1 MRRFLRR
8 WVGVPGRG
16 LRRPLLDYIAV
27 ALALCAVPTAW
38 MALRVVPFRRLIR
51 DDQAETPEL
60 RPTDSN
66 AQTPSSSYLETP
78 LPKPP
83 LSKPLLPRGAVLS
96 PFDRR
101 ICWAVEA
108 VGHRLF
114 PRRPCLVQAIA
125 AKWLLKWRGLA
136 PTLHIGVQRT
146 KASIRAHAWLVYDQE
161 IIVGGKD
168 SARVYQAFTGLDVPS
183 HLDATSGTV
192 PSNESP
198 RTASRRRD
206 PSTASQASGASST
219 SETPKRR

>member
-1 MRRFLRR
+1 MRRFLRH
-8 WVGVPGRG
+8 WVGMPGRG
-16 LRRPLLDYIAV
+16 LRRPLLDYVAV

-38 MALRVVPFRRLIR
+38 IALRVVPFRRLIR

-60 RPTDSN
+60 RSTDSD
-66 AQTPSSSYLETP
+66 AQTPSASYRETPPPTTP
-78 LPKPP
+78 LPKGP
-83 LSKPLLPRGAVLS
+83 VLS

-114 PRRPCLVQAIA
+114 PHRPCLVQAIA
-125 AKWLLKWRGLA
+125 AKWLLKWRGRA

-146 KASIRAHAWLVYDQE
+146 KASIRAHAWLVYDHE

-168 SARVYQAFTGLDVPS
+168 SARAYQAFMGLDVPS

-192 PSNESP
+192 PSNDSP
-198 RTASRRRD
+198 RPASRRRD
-206 PSTASQASGASST
+206 PSTVSQASGAS
-219 SETPKRR
+219 

>member
-1 MRRFLRR
+1 MRRFLQR
-8 WVGVPGRG
+8 WVGVLGRG
-16 LRRPLLDYIAV
+16 LRRPLLDHIAV

-51 DDQAETPEL
+51 DGPAETPE
-60 RPTDSN
+60 RRSTDSD
-66 AQTPSSSYLETP
+66 AQTPSASYRETPPPTTP
-78 LPKPP
+78 LPKGP
-83 LSKPLLPRGAVLS
+83 LLS

-125 AKWLLKWRGLA
+125 AKWLLKWRGRV
-136 PTLHIGVQRT
+136 PMLHIGVQRT
-146 KASIRAHAWLVYDQE
+146 KASIRAHAWLVYDHE

-168 SARVYQAFTGLDVPS
+168 SARAYQAFTGLDAPS
-183 HLDATSGTV
+183 HLDAPSGTV

-219 SETPKRR
+219 SENLF